1 MKNVVSLACEG
12 KEWNQGLR
20 EAKWGKKKKSQIICK
35 NPPQTTSYLNTE
47 HTHKAQSPLSPYQIT
62 YEELLQPFQLQ
73 WFPETRG
80 HSAGKKKH
88 ILHIATWS
96 TQPFS
101 SFFFPS
107 FCYVFYS
114 SPRILSDQVTLT
126 QLWHTF
132 CSLLLP
138 PELLGNMLIARS
150 FLFPVQLWVADSSFK
165 QPAPKCKPFAFKK

>member
-1 MKNVVSLACEG
+1 M
-12 KEWNQGLR
+12 R
-20 EAKWGKKKKSQIICK
+20 KKSQIICK
-35 NPPQTTSYLNTE
+35 NPPKTMSYLNTK

-80 HSAGKKKH
+80 HSAGKKKT
-88 ILHIATWS
+88 HIAHCNLKHS
-96 TQPFS
+96 T
-101 SFFFPS
+101 FFFFFS

-114 SPRILSDQVTLT
+114 SPRILSDQVMLM

-132 CSLLLP
+132 CSLPLP
-138 PELLGNMLIARS
+138 PELLGNVLIARS

-165 QPAPKCKPFAFKK
+165 QPAPKCKPFAFKKKIN